1 MSDVEPVQK
10 KKRRNHDM
18 LYSSG
23 AIPERKRPL
32 KKSKY
37 LSSPYDEAVHES
49 KATKKQ
55 KDLATY
61 AWSDAHD
68 E

>member
-1 MSDVEPVQK
+1 MDNAEPVQK
-10 KKRRNHDM
+10 KKRRTHDM

-37 LSSPYDEAVHES
+37 LSSPYDEVVHES
-49 KATKKQ
+49 KTTKTQ

-61 AWSDAHD
+61 AWSDVHD
-68 E
+68 K

>member
-1 MSDVEPVQK
+1 MDSAEPVKK
-10 KKRRNHDM
+10 KKRRTHDM

-23 AIPERKRPL
+23 PIPERKRPL

-61 AWSDAHD
+61 AWSDVHD
-68 E
+68 K

>member
-1 MSDVEPVQK
+1 MDDAEPVQK
-10 KKRRNHDM
+10 KKRRTHDM

-49 KATKKQ
+49 KTTKTQ

-61 AWSDAHD
+61 AWSDVHD
-68 E
+68 K